1 MMLMN
6 QIRVRNPQAFQF
18 LEQAQK
24 NQSNPM
30 DILKQITNG
39 YSPEQMS
46 GLLGK
51 AKQMGVPDNI
61 LEQIQNGG
69 INAK

>member
-1 MMLMN
+1 M
-6 QIRVRNPQAFQF
+6 FQMV
-18 LEQAQK
+18 EQARSS
-24 NQSNPM
+24 NSNPM
-30 DILKQITNG
+30 DLLKQITNG

-46 GLLGK
+46 GLLGR

>member
-1 MMLMN
+1 MYQM
-6 QIRVRNPQAFQF
+6 I
-18 LEQAQK
+18 EQARS
-24 NQSNPM
+24 SNSDPM
-30 DILKQITNG
+30 DLLKQITNG

-46 GLLGK
+46 GLLGR

>member
-1 MMLMN
+1 MGQLKAKS
-6 QIRVRNPQAFQF
+6 PQAFQIV
-18 LEQAQK
+18 EQARSS
-24 NQSNPM
+24 NSNPM
-30 DILKQITNG
+30 DLLKQITNG

-51 AKQMGVPDNI
+51 AKQMGMPDSVI
-61 LEQIQNGG
+61 EQIQNGG